1 MAHNIRIVHFHHLDR
16 RHAFQALGNIA
27 KAREARQQIGLIGIA
42 GEHHHRMPA
51 EAREQHLQLAEGAI
65 LRFIDHDESVIERA
79 PAHISDRRNLDRAF
93 SEERAQALAAEPVG
107 ERIVERAQIRRE
119 LVFQIT
125 GQKAIITRAKKS
137 IANFKIRRGMPI
149 GCAVT
154 LRGDRMYEFLD
165 RLCNVVLPRVRD
177 FRGLPSNAFD
187 GRGNYT
193 LGLKDQLVFPEIDY
207 TRVDKIKG
215 MNITLTTT
223 AKNDEQGRE
232 LLKGLGVPLREKGA
246 AQ

>member
-1 MAHNIRIVHFHHLDR
+1 MKSRLHEKYSKQTVP
-16 RHAFQALGNIA
+16 ALMKRFGWTNSYGRTQVEKITVN
-27 KAREARQQIGLIGIA
+27 IGL
-42 GEHHHRMPA
+42 GEA
-51 EAREQHLQLAEGAI
+51 SQNAKL
-65 LRFIDHDESVIERA
+65 
-79 PAHISDRRNLDRAF
+79 LDT
-93 SEERAQALAAEPVG
+93 AA
-107 ERIVERAQIRRE
+107 VE
-119 LVFQIT
+119 LGQIT
-125 GQKAIITRAKKS
+125 GQKAMITRAKKS
-137 IANFKIRRGMPI
+137 IANFKIRKGMPI

-154 LRGDRMYEFLD
+154 LRGEKMYEFLD

-223 AKNDEQGRE
+223 AATTKKAANFSRASAFRCAKKEQHN
-232 LLKGLGVPLREKGA
+232 KWHAPLRSPRRSRSPNSRFACAIVA
-246 AQ
+246 AFADAPAVTFASSRCAASVSAAWRSRGKFPAS

>member
-1 MAHNIRIVHFHHLDR
+1 VKNGFAKNLELITKNFDFRIEKEHKAMLKSRMQEKYRKETVPAMMKRFGWKNPMAVPRISKITVNM
-16 RHAFQALGNIA
+16 G
-27 KAREARQQIGLIGIA
+27 
-42 GEHHHRMPA
+42 
-51 EAREQHLQLAEGAI
+51 
-65 LRFIDHDESVIERA
+65 
-79 PAHISDRRNLDRAF
+79 
-93 SEERAQALAAEPVG
+93 VG
-107 ERIVERAQIRRE
+107 EASQNAKLLDTAAVE
-119 LVFQIT
+119 LGQIT
-125 GQKAIITRAKKS
+125 GQRAMITKAKKS
-137 IANFKIRRGMPI
+137 IANFKIRKGMPI

-154 LRGDRMYEFLD
+154 LRGDKMYEFLD

-223 AKNDEQGRE
+223 ARTDDEGRE
-232 LLKGLGVPLREKGA
+232 LLKGLGFPLREKGA